1 MGSDQPARR
10 DRSDSS
16 IWLICVLT
24 AALII
29 TGICWRIHV
38 SQIRQSKITTD
49 RNYHELN
56 SSLQSKLSALNSNQ
70 SDLKRMHSDLRH
82 QLTEVETK
90 YRSVNE
96 TKAQICELLTSRREQ
111 AFSQNWIRNEGPCY
125 YISTVYT
132 SYDEAKQ
139 YCSKSDSKLLEIN
152 SAEEENFVTK
162 TVRDQGN
169 SYWIGKCK
177 DWEVASNVMFR
188 MYGGFPECGVCRSY
202 TERKPCDQ
210 FVEIFLR
217 ARQAEL
223 NSILQVRPDR
233 RHLQLQRH
241 LRLPYS
247 VS

>member
-1 MGSDQPARR
+1 
-10 DRSDSS
+10 
-16 IWLICVLT
+16 
-24 AALII
+24 
-29 TGICWRIHV
+29 
-38 SQIRQSKITTD
+38 
-49 RNYHELN
+49 
-56 SSLQSKLSALNSNQ
+56 
-70 SDLKRMHSDLRH
+70 MHRDLRH

-139 YCSKSDSKLLEIN
+139 YCSKYDSKLLEIN

-177 DWEVASNVMFR
+177 DGEVVSNVMFR
-188 MYGGFPECGVCRSY
+188 MYGGLPECGVCRWY
-202 TERKPCDQ
+202 TERKTCDQ
-210 FVEIFLR
+210 
-217 ARQAEL
+217 
-223 NSILQVRPDR
+223 VRYLFICERSAPLCPVISEKIQDLCQQPMR
-233 RHLQLQRH
+233 
-241 LRLPYS
+241 PT
-247 VS
+247 